1 MVGSGWRTEF
11 FLRIARELPERFK
24 VSGVV
29 TRSAVTGKNI
39 EEKFG
44 VPTYRS
50 IAELLD
56 AKK

>member
-1 MVGSGWRTEF
+1 MNALKGF
-11 FLRIARELPERFK
+11 FRDKKGRQTKLPERFK